1 MYYVCA
7 GAADDVSLGRAVLR
21 WRRCPDAGTRAVNS
35 NHVATSSCDLPVI
48 TVQRAPLFA
57 ELIAPLVASIGAPI
71 DLQVII
77 ENRTSR
83 TETLSLA
90 VELSDDFAF
99 SGLEETQCA
108 VRRNFLSGLHCRTFL
123 LHLRILCVLLMF
135 CEAR

>member
-1 MYYVCA
+1 MFLV
-7 GAADDVSLGRAVLR
+7 VLLR
-21 WRRCPDAGTRAVNS
+21 WSGPTGAGTRAAN
-35 NHVATSSCDLPVI
+35 NHHVATSSCDLPVI

-71 DLQVII
+71 NLQVII

-90 VELSDDFAF
+90 VGLSDDFAF

-108 VRRNFLSGLHCRTFL
+108 VRAIFSSLHCRTSCY
-123 LHLRILCVLLMF
+123 ICASCVS
-135 CEAR
+135 C